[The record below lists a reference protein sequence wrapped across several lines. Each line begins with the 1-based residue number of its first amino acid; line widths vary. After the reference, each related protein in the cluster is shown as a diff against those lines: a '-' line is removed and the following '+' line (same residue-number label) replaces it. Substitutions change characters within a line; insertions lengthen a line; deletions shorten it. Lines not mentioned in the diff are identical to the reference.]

1 MLTFI
6 AILFYKNPSKGIYGV
21 FMARDL
27 SSDFL
32 TGSKKEETQLSTAE
46 IVKRALVPRKLN
58 PSERLSKLVKTHITK
73 IEKQMENG
81 DLPKP
86 SPYFY
91 TASVLS
97 VLEERLRV
105 SSSTI
110 TKNYEKHSVL
120 AQLITFERATIKDC
134 LNGGYAGGE
143 NSMTHKLYA
152 QLKQNGTT
160 FVKPSASAPSLKVA

>member
-1 MLTFI
+1 
-6 AILFYKNPSKGIYGV
+6 
-21 FMARDL
+21 MARDL
-27 SSDFL
+27 SRDF
-32 TGSKKEETQLSTAE
+32 SSENEKEETQLSTAE
-46 IVKRALVPRKLN
+46 IVKRAVEPKKLN

-73 IEKQMENG
+73 IEKQIEKG

-120 AQLITFERATIKDC
+120 AQLITLERAAIKDC

-143 NSMTHKLYA
+143 NSMIHKLYA

-160 FVKPSASAPSLKVA
+160 FVKPEPSQPCLRAA